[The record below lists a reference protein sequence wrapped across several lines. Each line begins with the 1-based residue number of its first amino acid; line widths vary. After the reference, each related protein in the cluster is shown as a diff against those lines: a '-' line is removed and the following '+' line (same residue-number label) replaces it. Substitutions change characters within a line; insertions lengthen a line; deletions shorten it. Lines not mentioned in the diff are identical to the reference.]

1 METQAEVRYDSSVII
16 GYNIGSVM
24 MESGTCEYPR
34 RTQGQRLV
42 GHREEAVS

>member
-24 MESGTCEYPR
+24 MESGTFNMRVPAQDPGPTSR
-34 RTQGQRLV
+34 GT
-42 GHREEAVS
+42 